1 MSELKR
7 QVAALKASAA
17 VPAAA
22 PLHKGR
28 ASLFLDAKKAAE
40 IDTQTVHN
48 AAVNGLMALEQYDAK
63 FAAYFDTLLHVS
75 RRDVAR
81 QSLSPEVRRRGRNRR
96 GNARALSGGC
106 DACG

>member
-63 FAAYFDTLLHVS
+63 FAPFFDSLLHAS

-81 QSLSPEVRRRGRNRR
+81 QSLSPEVRSRGGNRR
-96 GNARALSGGC
+96 GNARVMTGGC
-106 DACG
+106 GMCG